1 MKQIPI
7 NYYPLSR
14 SGCSLRRDAEID
26 AWWHRDERVY
36 GPIETIGAETITL
49 YCAFEGIKEIPTS
62 FQLFTVDSDIDY
74 NSFYSLN

>member
-7 NYYPLSR
+7 NYHPIHR
-14 SGCSLRRDAEID
+14 SGCSLKKDAQLGYGHI
-26 AWWHRDERVY
+26 Y
-36 GPIETIGAETITL
+36 GPVDFYGSEVITL
-49 YCAFEGIKEIPTS
+49 YCGFEGIKEIPTS